1 MAAPRSG
8 WSETVKPD
16 EAAEWNADYRLI
28 AGGRSAIE
36 AAAAEAAGLG
46 WEPQVIEVHA
56 TGEARLVA
64 AQHAELAKRIDRR
77 PAPISGGELTVPV
90 SSPGTGDP
98 TLESAPTMGMAPWG
112 RHCI

>member
-46 WEPQVIEVHA
+46 WEPQVIDVHA

-77 PAPISGGELTVPV
+77 TALLSGGELKVTVGSHGRGGPT
-90 SSPGTGDP
+90 SANAHPGA
-98 TLESAPTMGMAPWG
+98 LA
-112 RHCI
+112 R